1 MSKSRA
7 LNLPTYYGG
16 VVLSKKAVATK
27 CISTALKPRTLVKT
41 PYLPLYRWL
50 EQSEGGDREKHKG
63 NSDASDRFRIVST
76 T

>member
-41 PYLPLYRWL
+41 PYDISLYIDGWNS
-50 EQSEGGDREKHKG
+50 QREATG
-63 NSDASDRFRIVST
+63 RNTREILTPQTASGS
-76 T
+76 